1 MLAPDVLAK
10 IGEAAV
16 FHPRLEAM
24 RADLDVA
31 DLFSL
36 ASAWEMR
43 TYMAD
48 LLLRDSDVMSMR
60 HSLELRVPFIDRPL
74 VEWIWRQPA
83 RFRDDRRR
91 PKSALFDAVSDIV
104 PEGLGHRRKRG
115 FTLPFPVWMRKE
127 LRPFLEDTFA
137 SASVGR
143 SGLFSAG
150 PIQALWK
157 GFVSGSE
164 DREWSRVWSLA
175 ILIAFV
181 NLKRAEHPP
190 QVLPTS

>member
-1 MLAPDVLAK
+1 
-10 IGEAAV
+10 
-16 FHPRLEAM
+16 M
-24 RADLDVA
+24 RADVGAD

-36 ASAWEMR
+36 VSAWEMR

-83 RFRDDRRR
+83 RFRDDGQH
-91 PKSALFDAVSDIV
+91 PKSALLEAASDIL
-104 PEGLGHRRKRG
+104 PPGLSHRRKRG

-137 SASVGR
+137 PASVGQ

-150 PIQALWK
+150 PIRALWR
-157 GFVSGSE
+157 GFASGGE

-181 NLKRAEHPP
+181 NLKRGGRPP
-190 QVLPTS
+190 HASPAS